1 MVVEG
6 WVGRG
11 FARAAWRRS
20 DGWRSGVGG
29 RGSRSARSARSVS
42 GSAGAFRALGV
53 VAPAAGPADR
63 GACGSGP
70 VGFDPVRHG
79 FAAPDIPSL
88 HQLPYEGNEFGR
100 LEGLGEERVDP
111 DVEPGLNLVLRT
123 GADDGE
129 RKASRPGVATE
140 PGGGTEAVEAGHD
153 HVEGDEVGPHLM
165 NDVQALGTISRG
177 HHLEA
182 LQLEI
187 DPDQLPD
194 DLVVVHNKHP
204 AGRAWHNSRVGPRP
218 PPRPGFPHF
227 HPLRAVSPQ
236 LNLTL
241 HTRKNPFMISLGELV
256 GFYPSPPNK
265 APDTPP

>member
-11 FARAAWRRS
+11 FARGVATVGRMAKRR
-20 DGWRSGVGG
+20 RR
-29 RGSRSARSARSVS
+29 RGLRSARSVS

-53 VAPAAGPADR
+53 VAPADR
-63 GACGSGP
+63 GACGGGP
-70 VGFDPVRHG
+70 IGFDPVRHG
-79 FAAPDIPSL
+79 FAAPGIPSF
-88 HQLPYEGNEFGR
+88 HQLPYEGDEFGR
-100 LEGLGEERVDP
+100 LEGLGEERVDT
-111 DVEPGLNLVLRT
+111 DVEPGLDLVLRT

-165 NDVQALGTISRG
+165 NDVQALGTIGRG

-182 LQLEI
+182 LQLEV

-194 DLVVVHNKHP
+194 DLVVVHNKHS